1 MLLNEVI
8 ERLRTES
15 NSFSDRVF
23 GAAEYAS
30 ATESTANITMPAAFI
45 VLGSD
50 DASIRSEG
58 IVVAGDPNLS
68 VVFGVVLVIDNTT
81 DEQGAA
87 ASDSVEALRNEVF
100 SALHSWK
107 PANNYNYIQY
117 VGGRLLNVTPT
128 TLWYALTFTALEISP
143 AIVSYK
149 IEVGV
154 EILPG
159 SSAATV
165 VSTLSAAI
173 ASTTGGI
180 RMTGSDLIGGI
191 DLIASGA
198 IGFQLKIIAASTI
211 RDSEGPTTVVFILLT
226 VHKNIPVGTSES
238 SYTTGDML
246 SDSAEFLKANYW
258 RVAGVRSVPNGPD
271 LTFPSDLIRS

>member
-30 ATESTANITMPAAFI
+30 ATESTANMTMPAAFI

-58 IVVAGDPNLS
+58 VVVAGDPNLS

-87 ASDSVEALRNEVF
+87 ASDLVETLRNQVF

-107 PANNYNYIQY
+107 PASNYNYIQY
-117 VGGRLLNVTPT
+117 VGGRLLDVTPT

-143 AIVSYK
+143 AVISYK
-149 IEVGV
+149 VEVGV
-154 EILPG
+154 EIAPG

-165 VSTLSAAI
+165 VSTLSSAI
-173 ASTTGGI
+173 ASTTGGT

-191 DLIASGA
+191 DLIAAGA
-198 IGFQLKIIAASTI
+198 IGFQLKIIAAATI
-211 RDSEGPTTVVFILLT
+211 RDSEGPTTVVFIELR

-238 SYTTGDML
+238 SYTAGDML
-246 SDSAEFLKANYW
+246 SDTAEFLKQSYW
-258 RVAGVRSVPNGPD
+258 RVAGVRSVPEGPD
-271 LTFPSDLIRS
+271 LNFPSDLVRS